1 MFPTLFSSATVSVH
15 SWGLMVLTAFAVACG
30 VSGMRASRVGI
41 DPDKLV
47 PLYLLVGA
55 AGMLGARLLHFVF
68 AEPDLFFGNPFVFF
82 DINHGGWAFYGG
94 VIGGVGSGAV
104 YARLRAIP
112 VWKLADVAA
121 ASIML
126 GLAIGRMG
134 CFLAGCCHG
143 GVCEAPV
150 LGDLV
155 SLPYGEIKSVEGFP
169 HVALR
174 FEPGVGVGSLRGSV
188 LYPTQLMEIGF
199 GLTWFA
205 VLSAMW
211 RWGRRFDGQVL
222 AAMMVLYA
230 GSRTWVEGFRGD
242 SIRGLYEVAG
252 IELSTSRLIALGMVA
267 GAGVLVALRV
277 RAGVAPESEFIALD
291 EDDDEPDAGSGD

>member
-1 MFPTLFSSATVSVH
+1 M
-15 SWGLMVLTAFAVACG
+15 
-30 VSGMRASRVGI
+30 
-41 DPDKLV
+41 
-47 PLYLLVGA
+47 
-55 AGMLGARLLHFVF
+55 
-68 AEPDLFFGNPFVFF
+68 
-82 DINHGGWAFYGG
+82 
-94 VIGGVGSGAV
+94 
-104 YARLRAIP
+104 
-112 VWKLADVAA
+112 
-121 ASIML
+121 
-126 GLAIGRMG
+126 
-134 CFLAGCCHG
+134 
-143 GVCEAPV
+143 
-150 LGDLV
+150 
-155 SLPYGEIKSVEGFP
+155 EGFP
-169 HVALR
+169 YLALR

-252 IELSTSRLIALGMVA
+252 IELSTSRLVALGMVA

-277 RAGVAPESEFIALD
+277 RSGVAPESEFIALD
-291 EDDDEPDAGSGD
+291 EDDDEPGGETGD

>member
-1 MFPTLFSSATVSVH
+1 MFPTLYSSDMVSIH

-30 VSGMRASRVGI
+30 VSGWRAPKVGI

-47 PLYLLVGA
+47 PLYLLVGG

-68 AEPDLFFGNPFVFF
+68 AEPDLFFGNPLVFF
-82 DINHGGWAFYGG
+82 DVNHGGWAFYGG
-94 VIGGVGSGAV
+94 VIGGVGSGAI
-104 YARLRAIP
+104 YAKLRDIP
-112 VWKLADVAA
+112 VWKLADIAA

-126 GLAIGRMG
+126 GLAIGRVG

-143 GVCEAPV
+143 GVCDAPV
-150 LGDLV
+150 LGDLLV
-155 SLPYGEIKSVEGFP
+155 LPYGEVKLVEGFP
-169 HVALR
+169 FLALR
-174 FEPGVGVGSLRGSV
+174 FEPGVGVGALRGSI
-188 LYPTQLMEIGF
+188 LYPTQLMEIASGI
-199 GLTWFA
+199 TWFA

-242 SIRGLYEVAG
+242 TIRGLYEVAG
-252 IELSTSRLIALGMVA
+252 VQLSTSRLVAIGMAVGALVIVA
-267 GAGVLVALRV
+267 VKLRG
-277 RAGVAPESEFIALD
+277 GVAPEAEFVSD
-291 EDDDEPDAGSGD
+291 EDEDELED